1 MIDLSESQ
9 QETELN
15 WDDSK
20 KKKNLN
26 GGTIQ
31 EVWAQLREL
40 KREVEVA
47 RG

>member
-1 MIDLSESQ
+1 MTDLSESQ

-15 WDDSK
+15 SYDSR
-20 KKKNLN
+20 NFN
-26 GGTIQ
+26 EGTIQ
-31 EVWAQLREL
+31 EVWAQLREP

>member
-15 WDDSK
+15 WDDS